1 MKKIWLSLRANVLAI
16 IESDFRRL
24 KHFSISAIVF
34 FVAYVMVYWCENNMT
49 PSLKQ
54 ELTTLGF
61 LIIAASA
68 FIWAMIMQVFYIIA
82 KTLK

>member
-1 MKKIWLSLRANVLAI
+1 MKTIWLSLRAFLLAI
-16 IESDFRRL
+16 IESDIRRL
-24 KHFSISAIVF
+24 KHFSISTIVF
-34 FVAYVMVYWCENNMT
+34 FVAYVMVYWCENNMA
-49 PSLKQ
+49 PSLEQ